1 MNTIRNALSEDPKTS
16 SLHRHING
24 RGGPSNF
31 FLPSL
36 LSQPLGFD
44 RNGSSYWLLS
54 VQEHSTLFP
63 YTTSGQASI
72 RAIGTNPGAPPLNNV
87 IEPCVL
93 IREPSGWWGFHNG
106 ADLKSLFDSFSVEVP
121 HEKRLRL
128 RMIERMAMTRC
139 LLRKGT
145 LFVNLLQREWID
157 RRSRCETWI
166 QNQTKI
172 PDSMNI
178 QQKTLFIELMWAR
191 CVEVRQFMHFSGV
204 YRYEE
209 DPLNQSSVRA
219 EREGLQRKQK
229 KLRDSCLEDSFD
241 LHPTR
246 GWRRDDPL
254 TPIRTIA
261 ASCTATRLIADPS
274 IYQIYQQV
282 TRRSAVVFGK
292 RMYPL
297 LEKNILPPSST
308 IAPTAS
314 DDPLQPPP
322 AATVPATCNVAASTS
337 APGGENNE
345 QKPLATTTT
354 TLAVDTMDVEKPDA
368 ATAAPSV
375 MTICTK
381 AMDEEMTDSGARI
394 ASSAV
399 GGSDALVVGDD
410 VDDHSILDAEDLIDD
425 PMDVE
430 EIDDDAIQF
439 MINNEED
446 ISQSMVVS
454 EETQEM
460 KTKSDAPIEDSVE
473 SVDLSNKA
481 LNTVVEEKNDIAMEV
496 QDHDDANGGL
506 IQAQASIDVVDR
518 VMEISVADTDK
529 ATPHPPSDD
538 APAEE
543 IKKAEELSAVVPEAV
558 VEDKFPFVDSNGL
571 AILPNLKMLISS
583 ESSGRP
589 YPPNIR
595 CKSIELLHL
604 ITGEVVQIF
613 PAGKDAATYFGISQ
627 SGISLCLHD
636 IKPDYYGFKWKVY
649 DGPVINFPYLS
660 RFQFP
665 HAAVLQMQV
674 TKQQRVDHYSIEDER
689 RRVAHVLKQI
699 GWTPNLQG
707 LEVSSLFKSQ
717 PIVPQSSSSNSIR
730 PPPRNPS
737 TIRPVTINGTTPTS
751 TAIALSHPRSSFPD
765 PSIAALSLKNIV
777 TSTEIQSARFLRLKG
792 ELLNILY
799 ILPEKLLRLPD
810 LDEEGEKAI
819 TAAGEEA
826 AANIR
831 QGVLKLS
838 NSSNGSAMKK
848 TSSNG
853 VDELPVPTPTDMDTV
868 DSGVKKDGASE
879 AKAAS
884 TQSGSKVALADRSAT
899 TTTTSKHSDD
909 EVEKVPSST
918 DMSISNVDRLADKAA
933 RKAKR
938 RLRRKL
944 SMDRF
949 LKNVQTAVTPQQ
961 LMDVALCL
969 EDAIPL
975 IHTYKMT
982 KSALPATALTLGA
995 VAVRIFALDRMIA
1008 YDELKGIDSVASQC
1022 SHRLRTYFYPRCM
1035 QSSSCRGFLC
1045 HNSKCLHNFEPSRI
1059 PDIVQGTTATTS
1071 YPLPNFGSFQRP
1083 NNPQLYS
1090 RVNSNPSNTLPGDP
1104 QRRVSYAPVLPNRP
1118 KDEELPLSEIL
1129 IKLRSFR
1136 KEIDVETIQPY
1147 VPVFG
1152 QDLDTTEWV

>member
-1 MNTIRNALSEDPKTS
+1 
-16 SLHRHING
+16 
-24 RGGPSNF
+24 
-31 FLPSL
+31 
-36 LSQPLGFD
+36 
-44 RNGSSYWLLS
+44 
-54 VQEHSTLFP
+54 
-63 YTTSGQASI
+63 
-72 RAIGTNPGAPPLNNV
+72 
-87 IEPCVL
+87 
-93 IREPSGWWGFHNG
+93 
-106 ADLKSLFDSFSVEVP
+106 
-121 HEKRLRL
+121 
-128 RMIERMAMTRC
+128 MT
-139 LLRKGT
+139 
-145 LFVNLLQREWID
+145 
-157 RRSRCETWI
+157 
-166 QNQTKI
+166 
-172 PDSMNI
+172 I

-282 TRRSAVVFGK
+282 TRRSVVVFGK

-297 LEKNILPPSST
+297 LEKNMLPLPST
-308 IAPTAS
+308 IVPTAS
-314 DDPLQPPP
+314 DDPLQPPA
-322 AATVPATCNVAASTS
+322 AATATATCNVAASTS
-337 APGGENNE
+337 SPGGENND

-354 TLAVDTMDVEKPDA
+354 LAVATMDAEKPNA
-368 ATAAPSV
+368 ATAVPSL
-375 MTICTK
+375 MTIGTK
-381 AMDEEMTDSGARI
+381 AMDEEMTDSGALI
-394 ASSAV
+394 SSAV
-399 GGSDALVVGDD
+399 GGSDASVAGDD
-410 VDDHSILDAEDLIDD
+410 IDDHSMLDAEDLIDD

-454 EETQEM
+454 EETQEI
-460 KTKSDAPIEDSVE
+460 KTKSDTPIEGSVE
-473 SVDLSNKA
+473 SIDLSNKA
-481 LNTVVEEKNDIAMEV
+481 LNTEVGEKSDIEMEV
-496 QDHDDANGGL
+496 QGHDDANGGM
-506 IQAQASIDVVDR
+506 IQAQATIDVVDQ
-518 VMEISVADTDK
+518 VVEISVVDTDE
-529 ATPHPPSDD
+529 ATPHPLSDD

-543 IKKAEELSAVVPEAV
+543 KIEEKELSAVVPEAVVERVVVPEPVAVEEAV

-665 HAAVLQMQV
+665 HAAILQMQV

-707 LEVSSLFKSQ
+707 LEVGSLFKSQ

-730 PPPRNPS
+730 PPLRNPLT
-737 TIRPVTINGTTPTS
+737 TIRPPVTINGTTSSS
-751 TAIALSHPRSSFPD
+751 TTVALSNPRSNYPD
-765 PSIAALSLKNIV
+765 PSIAALTLKNIV
-777 TSTEIQSARFLRLKG
+777 TSTEVQSARFLRLKG

-838 NSSNGSAMKK
+838 NNSNGGAMKK
-848 TSSNG
+848 TSS
-853 VDELPVPTPTDMDTV
+853 VDELPVPAPTDMDVV
-868 DSGVKKDGASE
+868 DSGVKKDGASD

-884 TQSGSKVALADRSAT
+884 TQIGSKVALADRPAP

-909 EVEKVPSST
+909 EVEKAPSST
-918 DMSISNVDRLADKAA
+918 DMSMSNVERLADKAA

-982 KSALPATALTLGA
+982 KSALPATALTLSA
-995 VAVRIFALDRMIA
+995 VAIRIFALDRMIA

-1071 YPLPNFGSFQRP
+1071 YPLPNFGNFQRP

-1090 RVNSNPSNTLPGDP
+1090 RASNSNPSNTLPGDP
-1104 QRRVSYAPVLPNRP
+1104 QRRVSYAPALPNRP

-1152 QDLDTTEWV
+1152 QDLDTTEWL